1 MAMPNGNDAN
11 LDLIPEA
18 RREIIRLLKRR
29 GPLPVADIAE
39 ALAVTVSGA
48 RQHLSSLE
56 RDGVVTYQRV
66 PSGKAQDARATC
78 TSSPSAAT
86 RSSLAARP
94 S

>member
-1 MAMPNGNDAN
+1 MATSNGGDAN

-29 GPLPVADIAE
+29 GPLPVEEIAA

-56 RDGVVTYQRV
+56 RDGLLLR
-66 PSGKAQDARATC
+66 
-78 TSSPSAAT
+78 
-86 RSSLAARP
+86 RS
-94 S
+94 